1 MMMMMTMTMTT
12 TMIWHSED
20 FTIAHFP
27 VVHAVFPWYLIH
39 VLFFFFLFPLRMTMS
54 ELFDMICE
62 KENLSSAEHQ
72 LSLPRTGARKVT
84 FDSETAIGSLKIRE
98 VAIIRTMSTDSIT
111 GSIKVEDDSVED
123 LLDVQGEQV
132 TFAIVIQFNFFQ

>member
-1 MMMMMTMTMTT
+1 
-12 TMIWHSED
+12 
-20 FTIAHFP
+20 
-27 VVHAVFPWYLIH
+27 
-39 VLFFFFLFPLRMTMS
+39 MS